1 MHDGSFPVEVI
12 SGVPV
17 VTAPEEI
24 DITNAPALRSA
35 LFKAATHGQGTLAV
49 DMTQTSFCDSS
60 GLHTLL
66 AAHKRVQAEGGELL
80 LVFSAAAVLRIF
92 ALTGMDRII
101 PNFTNL
107 DQALAQTSANGL
119 DGHLLANGA
128 PAGNAQTTLVAQPC
142 TSGPDREAC

>member
-35 LFKAATHGQGTLAV
+35 LLKAATHGHGTLAV

-92 ALTGMDRII
+92 ALTGINRVI
-101 PNFTNL
+101 PNFTSL
-107 DQALAQTSANGL
+107 DEALAQTVGQRAGRPGL
-119 DGHLLANGA
+119 STARQRRTRGQRTDHARRAALH
-128 PAGNAQTTLVAQPC
+128 QRT
-142 TSGPDREAC
+142 